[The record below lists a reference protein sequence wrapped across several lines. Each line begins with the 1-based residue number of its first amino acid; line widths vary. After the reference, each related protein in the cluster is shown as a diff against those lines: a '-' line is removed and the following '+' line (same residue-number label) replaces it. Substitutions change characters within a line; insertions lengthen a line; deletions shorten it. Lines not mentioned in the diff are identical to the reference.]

1 MALNRPACVPQR
13 SALQR
18 RRPASPLVSRSEKR
32 SGATGATGTYALR
45 SACLVTRGQGGVWVR
60 TPGLLTGAVFSS
72 HVTKPLCGRGCSRGS
87 WWVLPPFFHLPD
99 GRPLTDS
106 GLGCRTA
113 VAARRVTELTAETRE
128 APPAACSPPAA
139 LLEDADEA
147 WSPHLSLPDGGRGT
161 SCRDIRAQ
169 LPRSCPASWVTE
181 PRAHSPRLQPLPVE
195 RSVIE
200 QPELTFPKPS
210 TSSLLKWGQ

>member
-147 WSPHLSLPDGGRGT
+147 WSPHLSLPDGDRGPFCPDEAW
-161 SCRDIRAQ
+161 SPGLS
-169 LPRSCPASWVTE
+169 LPDGDQGPFCPDEA
-181 PRAHSPRLQPLPVE
+181 
-195 RSVIE
+195 
-200 QPELTFPKPS
+200 
-210 TSSLLKWGQ
+210 